1 MNIQEL
7 ISFRTN
13 WFDLL
18 TLQRD
23 SQESS
28 PTPQLESI
36 HSSALSFI
44 MVQLSYPYMVTGK
57 TIVVQSHPTPCDSMD
72 YSKPG
77 FPILHHLPEL
87 AQSHIQWVRKTIA
100 LTVWTFVGKMMSLL
114 LNILSRFVVAFLPRS
129 KHLLISRLQ
138 SASTVILELKKICH
152 HFHLFCCEV
161 MGPDAMILLFW
172 MLSFKPGFMVKV
184 WGCW

>member
-7 ISFRTN
+7 ISFRTD

-18 TLQRD
+18 ALQRD

-44 MVQLSYPYMVTGK
+44 MAQLSYPYMVTGE

-72 YSKPG
+72 YSTPG
-77 FPILHHLPEL
+77 FLTIHHLPEL
-87 AQSHIQWVRKTIA
+87 AQSHVQWVRKTIA
-100 LTVWTFVGKMMSLL
+100 LTVWTFIGKMMSLL
-114 LNILSRFVVAFLPRS
+114 FNTLSRFVIAFLPRS
-129 KHLLISRLQ
+129 KYLLMSWLQ
-138 SASTVILELKKICH
+138 SPSTVILERKKICH
-152 HFHLFCCEV
+152 RFHFFPIYSLWSDGTRCN
-161 MGPDAMILLFW
+161 DLTLLNGEF
-172 MLSFKPGFMVKV
+172 
-184 WGCW
+184 

>member
-1 MNIQEL
+1 MAKVLEFTSASVLPMNIQEL

-87 AQSHIQWVRKTIA
+87 AQSHIQ
-100 LTVWTFVGKMMSLL
+100 
-114 LNILSRFVVAFLPRS
+114 
-129 KHLLISRLQ
+129 
-138 SASTVILELKKICH
+138 
-152 HFHLFCCEV
+152 
-161 MGPDAMILLFW
+161 
-172 MLSFKPGFMVKV
+172 
-184 WGCW
+184 

>member
-1 MNIQEL
+1 MDCSTPGFLSFVISWCLLKLMSIKSVIPSNHIILCHPPLLLLSIFPRIRVFSNVSCLHQVAKALEFQLQYQSWMSFQEL

-36 HSSALSFI
+36 NSSALSFI
-44 MVQLSYPYMVTGK
+44 MVQLLYPYMATGK

-87 AQSHIQWVRKTIA
+87 AQSHIQ
-100 LTVWTFVGKMMSLL
+100 
-114 LNILSRFVVAFLPRS
+114 
-129 KHLLISRLQ
+129 
-138 SASTVILELKKICH
+138 
-152 HFHLFCCEV
+152 
-161 MGPDAMILLFW
+161 
-172 MLSFKPGFMVKV
+172 
-184 WGCW
+184 

>member
-1 MNIQEL
+1 MNQVAKVLEFTSALVLPMNIQEL

-36 HSSALSFI
+36 HSSVLSFI

-57 TIVVQSHPTPCDSMD
+57 TIVVQSHPTPCDSID
-72 YSKPG
+72 Y
-77 FPILHHLPEL
+77 
-87 AQSHIQWVRKTIA
+87 
-100 LTVWTFVGKMMSLL
+100 
-114 LNILSRFVVAFLPRS
+114 
-129 KHLLISRLQ
+129 IS
-138 SASTVILELKKICH
+138 
-152 HFHLFCCEV
+152 
-161 MGPDAMILLFW
+161 
-172 MLSFKPGFMVKV
+172 
-184 WGCW
+184 